1 MMLPIDTGFLLIASP
16 FVVISSTI
24 LPVHLAFVGV
34 VEEQFFQ
41 SSSVVHCS
49 PYHSAIRHS
58 TPDVAVPV
66 VAVVVAELVL
76 VLALAVVEAS
86 QRTHLP
92 QLLAAVLVA
101 EAEVVAA
108 GAALSA
114 ELLFVTAVAV
124 VVAELFEIV
133 DAVDILE

>member
-16 FVVISSTI
+16 FVVISLTI
-24 LPVHLAFVGV
+24 LPVHLAFVAV

-66 VAVVVAELVL
+66 VAVVVAE
-76 VLALAVVEAS
+76 LALAVVEAS